1 MPSMANITVK
11 KNDGTTDVI
20 YMGVQPSAGDKSP
33 AVWQNQSVGSAVAHR
48 PEFRTVAQDN
58 GTNTARRVNMSY
70 MYPSLVTGS
79 DGRISVADKV
89 TFNGS
94 FSLPKAMPQVDT
106 NEAAVQLANL
116 IASALVKEML
126 KSGYSA
132 S

>member
-1 MPSMANITVK
+1 
-11 KNDGTTDVI
+11 
-20 YMGVQPSAGDKSP
+20 
-33 AVWQNQSVGSAVAHR
+33 
-48 PEFRTVAQDN
+48 
-58 GTNTARRVNMSY
+58 MSY

-94 FSLPKAMPQVDT
+94 FSLPKSMPLVDT